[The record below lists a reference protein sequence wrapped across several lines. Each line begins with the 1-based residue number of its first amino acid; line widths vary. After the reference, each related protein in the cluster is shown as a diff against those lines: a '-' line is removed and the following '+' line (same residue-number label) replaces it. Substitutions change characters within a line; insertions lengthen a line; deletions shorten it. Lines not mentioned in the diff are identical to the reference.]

1 MSPHGI
7 PPDGAAYSHAVCPGW
22 CRPPAVSASGW
33 RFDKPGCWHEGA
45 VVRRPEDALTL
56 TGTHLLSVC
65 VCLGAH
71 LCVCVLAPTVP
82 DSHPLSP
89 ARPKTLNTAPA
100 LGLDWGLPWGSWALD
115 VSAGCRGSGVRVLL
129 ALPPHLAPWEECF
142 PRGSWVRPPLPP
154 LDWAGLCLWVW
165 TPPFL

>member
-1 MSPHGI
+1 MLSV
-7 PPDGAAYSHAVCPGW
+7 PDGAG
-22 CRPPAVSASGW
+22 RPPFQPQA
-33 RFDKPGCWHEGA
+33 GA
-45 VVRRPEDALTL
+45 LTSLAAGMKGLWFGGLRTLTL

-65 VCLGAH
+65 VWLGAR
-71 LCVCVLAPTVP
+71 LCARPTVP

-89 ARPKTLNTAPA
+89 ARPETLNTAPA

-115 VSAGCRGSGVRVLL
+115 VSAGRRGSGVRVLL
-129 ALPPHLAPWEECF
+129 ALPPHLAPWEECS

-154 LDWAGLCLWVW
+154 LNWAGLCLWVW